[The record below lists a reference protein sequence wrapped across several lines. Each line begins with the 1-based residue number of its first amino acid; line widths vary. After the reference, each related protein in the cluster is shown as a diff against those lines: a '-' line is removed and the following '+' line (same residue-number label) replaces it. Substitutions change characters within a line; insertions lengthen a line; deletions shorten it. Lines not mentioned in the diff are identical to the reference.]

1 MLLQKKNHRNYFLF
15 WQPHKPPPGPAIG
28 AKLAQDNDGPAG
40 LLTESEAEV
49 CRLAE
54 ANLTELA
61 GKDGTDR
68 GEAEAT
74 AAAAA
79 QTQAAVQ
86 HMLVLTSCPP
96 GTAAIPF
103 EIDKEKLGRKKGV
116 LP

>member
-1 MLLQKKNHRNYFLF
+1 MLLQKKIIETVFLF